1 MQLLDLH
8 EVRCVATRRPRSNL
22 SPVPLHPN
30 PNPLNLT
37 GYLLVYPKRE
47 DVHFLAD
54 SEAKLKQYYF
64 GQKRKPHLF
73 CGECSSNVMIDF
85 AESEA
90 EVEREVLAV
99 NVSAAILWDI
109 LKRCARAKA
118 DRLLC

>member
-1 MQLLDLH
+1 L
-8 EVRCVATRRPRSNL
+8 PS
-22 SPVPLHPN
+22 HPN

-54 SEAKLKQYYF
+54 SETKLKQYFF

-85 AESEA
+85 VESES
-90 EVEREVLAV
+90 EKQRGLLAL
-99 NVSAAILWDI
+99 NVSSSFLEIFMV
-109 LKRCARAKA
+109 
-118 DRLLC
+118 